1 MKSSRRLLY
10 CLYEVQMKLYS
21 LSINCLSPAP
31 DLALSY
37 KEEVIIC
44 LPASFSSL
52 LVKIWKKLANITERL
67 KTKFEKS
74 KNRKT
79 FRGANK
85 DKKWKSVWLLL
96 EPGKYSMYCIR
107 NFYWKSVE
115 NGATNPIVIV
125 DLNYNNFN
133 NKTARI
139 SNGEKFWI
147 RNGLYNLKTENADI
161 LHSQSA
167 WLNDRTMGAAQKLI
181 CKTFG
186 DERSYQSVLKMQR
199 KVSLPFQTVNHDH
212 IQLWHDGSSHWFL
225 DFCSSS
231 RIQICDSLS
240 CS

>member
-1 MKSSRRLLY
+1 MPDKIV
-10 CLYEVQMKLYS
+10 EKIIV
-21 LSINCLSPAP
+21 LSIRSSDEAIFTFNKLSLTCSRFSTLLQRRSHYLLTRVPLQSSGE
-31 DLALSY
+31 DLKKVSKY
-37 KEEVIIC
+37 NG
-44 LPASFSSL
+44 
-52 LVKIWKKLANITERL
+52 KI

-107 NFYWKSVE
+107 NFYWKSVD

-147 RNGLYNLKTENADI
+147 RNGLYNLKTEDADI

-167 WLNDRTMGAAQKLI
+167 WLNDRTMDAAQKLI

-225 DFCSSS
+225 DLCSSS
-231 RIQICDSLS
+231 
-240 CS
+240 